1 MTAQILGT
9 FTGIEYIEKIS
20 NGMINVNTSVPFDDT
35 KNISLS
41 SISLEKQN
49 IKPLL
54 NKILENKPTDAKVK
68 IEITGNSLKSYISF
82 YINDYSISTLELANK
97 KIELITFQWSSLQNG
112 EFISSYGRGRND
124 DLYRISWSYI
134 NIATGKPIIKNKI
147 RKQLKITNKLL
158 TDEDVNL
165 KLKRYKENRKNRSNQ
180 KNRNRLF
187 LLLKVIGAILLFVA
201 LMKFLK

>member
-20 NGMINVNTSVPFDDT
+20 NGMINVNTSIPFDDT

-41 SISLEKQN
+41 SYSLEKQN

-54 NKILENKPTDAKVK
+54 NKILENKPKDAKVK

-82 YINDYSISTLELANK
+82 YITDYSTSTLEIANK
-97 KIELITFQWSSLQNG
+97 KIELITFQWNSIQKG
-112 EFISSYGRGRND
+112 EFISSYGRGRNG

-134 NIATGKPIIKNKI
+134 NMTTGKPIIKNKI
-147 RKQLKITNKLL
+147 RQQLKITNKLL
-158 TDEDVNL
+158 TDEDLMVVIKKN
-165 KLKRYKENRKNRSNQ
+165 KRKNKKNRKQ
-180 KNRNRLF
+180 IF
-187 LLLKVIGAILLFVA
+187 LLLKVIGAILLFVT

>member
-112 EFISSYGRGRND
+112 EFISSYGRGRD
-124 DLYRISWSYI
+124 GDLYKISWSYI
-134 NIATGKPIIKNKI
+134 NTVTGKPIIKNKI